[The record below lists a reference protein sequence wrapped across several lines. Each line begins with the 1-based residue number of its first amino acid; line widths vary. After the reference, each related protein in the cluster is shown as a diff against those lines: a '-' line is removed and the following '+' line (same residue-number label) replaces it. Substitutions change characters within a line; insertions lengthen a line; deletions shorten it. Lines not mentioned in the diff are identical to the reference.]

1 MNKFNEHLDFLFRI
15 GIISFRIVMG
25 LIGTYLVF
33 KWITVLVP
41 NWYTVLM
48 GFMGI
53 FMIAYSFINPDFSE
67 D

>member
-1 MNKFNEHLDFLFRI
+1 
-15 GIISFRIVMG
+15 MG

-41 NWYTVLM
+41 SWYTVFM